1 MKITITQAEK
11 ILKSN
16 QAFSQFGFSMMLTR
30 LRNMYAKD
38 SSQSTL
44 ITCMDE
50 INVFLDKFNSIM
62 GDDYKII
69 AKM

>member
-1 MKITITQAEK
+1 MKINMAQAEK

-38 SSQSTL
+38 SSQNT
-44 ITCMDE
+44 IKTCMDE
-50 INVFLDKFNSIM
+50 INVFLDNFSSIM
-62 GDDYKII
+62 GDDYNII
-69 AKM
+69 TKM